1 LLARQNYRHNRPYLI
16 DGKTRLL
23 SRLEYFTEG
32 STATAVCVVQAGLP
46 GLVISEGIKLYN
58 PVMRVLTLG
67 NEMLRQKSL
76 QVKDIDGE
84 IETLL
89 AEMFKILDKN
99 KGVGLA
105 AVQIGTPKRFFITRI
120 GNDAPRVFI
129 NPSIIETSQEMV
141 DYEEGCLS
149 LPGIWGQI
157 MRPKMVR
164 IQAWNEKG
172 KPFTMEA
179 GGILARVIQHE
190 YDHLDGTLF
199 IDKLSALKRERM
211 ISKYEKLKNKK

>member
-1 LLARQNYRHNRPYLI
+1 
-16 DGKTRLL
+16 
-23 SRLEYFTEG
+23 
-32 STATAVCVVQAGLP
+32 
-46 GLVISEGIKLYN
+46 
-58 PVMRVLTLG
+58 MRVLTLG
-67 NEMLRQKSL
+67 NETLRQKSTP
-76 QVKDIDGE
+76 VKNIDGE

-105 AVQIGTPKRFFITRI
+105 AVQIGTPKRFFVTRI
-120 GNDAPRVFI
+120 GNDTPRVFI
-129 NPSIIETSQEMV
+129 NPSIIETSEEMV

-149 LPGIWGQI
+149 LPGVWGQI
-157 MRPKMVR
+157 MRPKV
-164 IQAWNEKG
+164 ICVQAWNEKC

-199 IDKLSALKRERM
+199 IDKLSALKRERVL
-211 ISKYEKLKNKK
+211 SKYEKLKTKK